1 MSVSGLCEICEQR
14 EVEDGC
20 DRCGRL
26 VCDVHYKAGR
36 GVCTECFAEMGGPS
50 GGGRER
56 EEQDRPDGVDEYQF

>member
-26 VCDVHYKAGR
+26 VCAVHYDDGH
-36 GVCTECFAEMGGPS
+36 GICTECSAEVGGER
-50 GGGRER
+50 RER
-56 EEQDRPDGVDEYQF
+56 DEPDDRDRPDGVDEYQF